1 MSVSSAPH
9 STAPAAATGAAAS
22 LSSSAQRPL
31 IGVLLILL
39 MGMCFAT
46 LDTTAKFLGLSL
58 PVLVVLWVRYSF
70 QGLAM
75 AVWLGA
81 LLLSGRGNL
90 FRTRHPRFQLL
101 RGALLLVT
109 SALLFFGIQF
119 MPVAEFTAVGMLTP
133 VLVTVLAAVFLHE
146 RVSRL
151 RLALICG
158 GFCGALIVVRP
169 GSGLFGWV
177 ALLPLAM
184 ASVYACYQLL
194 TRRMSG
200 LEHPL
205 TTHFYTGAIGA
216 LIASLLMGLVARFG
230 SAPLLAPL
238 AALDGRGWALV
249 LLAGVM
255 GTAGHLFFILAVAR
269 APMALLMPFT
279 YAQIVF
285 AGFTGWLA
293 FGHVPEFWAFVGM
306 GVVAICGAAAVV
318 LSFREASV
326 AARSLNANSV
336 AEE

>member
-1 MSVSSAPH
+1 M
-9 STAPAAATGAAAS
+9 AAAADPRAS
-22 LSSSAQRPL
+22 TQQHPL
-31 IGVLLILL
+31 LGVLLILL

-46 LDTTAKFLGLSL
+46 LDTSAKFLSLSL

-75 AVWLGA
+75 AAWLGVHW
-81 LLLSGRGNL
+81 LSGHGNL

-133 VLVTVLAAVFLHE
+133 VLTTVLAAVFLHE
-146 RVSRL
+146 KVSRL
-151 RLALICG
+151 RLLLIGG

-216 LIASLLMGLVARFG
+216 LIASLVMLLVGLFG
-230 SAPLLAPL
+230 STPLMAPL
-238 AALDGRGWALV
+238 AALDTRGWTIV

-279 YAQIVF
+279 YAQIGF
-285 AGFTGWLA
+285 ASFTGWLA
-293 FGHVPEFWAFVGM
+293 FGHVPDFWAFVGM
-306 GVVAICGAAAVV
+306 GVVAACGAAAVA